1 MSHHHPDS
9 PAPETAPTPLTET
22 AETGWRAL
30 FSRQYRSA
38 VLVMA
43 SGVALYAMNLYFTA
57 ALMPS
62 VVADIGGER
71 YYAWASTSYLITA
84 VIATMFVSRLIG
96 TRGAR
101 RSYIGAYVAF
111 AAGTALGSLSPTMEL
126 FIAGRAL
133 QGIGA
138 GLLTGLGYATIRSV
152 LPAQLWIRATSLITA
167 MFGVGALVGPMLGG
181 SFAQAGA
188 WRAAF
193 GVLAVLALALAVV
206 AFKTLPQKRPDAQA
220 AAPIPIA
227 SMTALALTAAALSLS
242 SILSGAFVLV
252 MIGAGLLLL
261 AAFLVIDSKDQHG
274 VLPRLA
280 YQRGSS
286 LKWIYL
292 TVATLCAG
300 VMTENF
306 IPLFGQ
312 QLGGLSPLVAGML
325 GATLSIGWVG
335 GQLFSANVSAEAA
348 RALVRTGP
356 ALLTAGL
363 TGYGLLLVAGASTIT
378 VIVWAALLLVAGAGI
393 GLAFPHLTVAAMSS
407 SDDPGESAKAAAA
420 VSTTQLIAFTLTSA
434 LAGNLLLL
442 GGADHAASARWLVL
456 GIAVLTAL
464 GIGTAFAVTKK
475 RPHHARP

>member
-9 PAPETAPTPLTET
+9 PTPETAPTPLTET

-111 AAGTALGSLSPTMEL
+111 AAGTALGALSPTMEL

-220 AAPIPIA
+220 AAPLPIA
-227 SMTALALTAAALSLS
+227 SMTALALTASALSLS

-378 VIVWAALLLVAGAGI
+378 VIVWAVLLLVAGAGI

-475 RPHHARP
+475 SPHHARP